1 MFGMQDKETARR
13 FKDSEPKVDDVK
25 VNVDDMAP
33 VGTEELKA
41 KAKKKQTF
49 GEAFKAAR
57 ARPTGS
63 GSTFTWNGKKYN
75 FSTKEEE
82 AMRPGG
88 SFPESKKNTP
98 GGRSPMSRS
107 STVPASKKPDSPVTK
122 AASTPT
128 PPRASSAAPT
138 TGGYM
143 TRGGGSAP
151 SGASGLGFFKDKRD
165 DYFAKMKA
173 YRESKGIKEPAKPD
187 LLKNPGIKFRT
198 AESINADRASEA
210 SRNAASDKARSDRQ
224 KAADDSF
231 GARVSADL
239 EKYKYG
245 KPGMKSGGSCGS
257 SMKKYAK
264 GGSVGYS
271 KMEMEHVAQ
280 MKKHGVP
287 EKYVKEEEKEAKGMK
302 KGGMTSCYAKGGGVE
317 AKGRGAGKMVRMAS
331 GGSVSSRADGIASR
345 GRTRGKVC

>member
-1 MFGMQDKETARR
+1 MFGMKAKKIARK

-25 VNVDDMAP
+25 APDVDVGESFRKADSEAP
-33 VGTEELKA
+33 

-63 GSTFTWNGKKYN
+63 GSTFMYNGKSYHIG
-75 FSTKEEE
+75 TKEEE
-82 AMRPGG
+82 ATRPGGRGPLTRNGG

-98 GGRSPMSRS
+98 GGRGPQTRA
-107 STVPASKKPDSPVTK
+107 STGPDSKKSDSPVTK
-122 AASTPT
+122 AAKT
-128 PPRASSAAPT
+128 ASEFISSGGGPAA
-138 TGGYM
+138 GAVAASRYM

-165 DYFAKMKA
+165 DYNAKMKA
-173 YRESKGIKEPAKPD
+173 YRESKGMKEPPKPN

-224 KAADDSF
+224 KAGDDSF

-257 SMKKYAK
+257 GMKKYAR
-264 GGSVGYS
+264 
-271 KMEMEHVAQ
+271 
-280 MKKHGVP
+280 
-287 EKYVKEEEKEAKGMK
+287 
-302 KGGMTSCYAKGGGVE
+302 GGGVE
-317 AKGRGAGKMVRMAS
+317 SHGKTKGSMVKMAS
-331 GGSVSSRADGIASR
+331 GGSVSARADGIASK
-345 GRTRGKVC
+345 GKTNCKVC